1 MDVVAS
7 YHHFTATAMG
17 YFGVSGGQRK
27 SSQELFRQHTLIV
40 TALLTILD

>member
-1 MDVVAS
+1 MDAVAS
-7 YHHFTATAMG
+7 YRHFTATAIR

-40 TALLTILD
+40 TALPTVLR